1 VNITLSVVIPVLNKV
16 DNLCEL
22 LPALHHVLNSI
33 VESSYEIIVVDGDST
48 DATREV
54 AAAHQAIAIQQ
65 EVSGYGGAL
74 TTGFCSSK
82 GKYILTLDADLP
94 HDPVYI
100 KRMWRAREQAE
111 IVIASRYIS
120 GESSSTAEAYSR
132 MFSVALSRLLS
143 TVLDVR
149 VHDLSSGFRLY
160 YGDAVR
166 NLPILSH
173 DFSALVEI
181 VVRAY
186 AAGWHVVEVPF
197 DYRLPKHGNTHTRIV
212 PFGVDFARTA
222 WSMWKLRNSIQC
234 ADYDARAYDSR
245 IPLQRSWQRKR
256 YEAVTQFV
264 PASARVLDIGCGS
277 SRILSALTNGVGLDI
292 QMNKLRFARCYGLS
306 LVNGD
311 VFRLPFRTG
320 AFDCLVCSQLIEHLP
335 AGDGPFSEMAR
346 VLRTGGHLILG
357 TPDYGTVSWP
367 IIERVYRFAA
377 PNAYADEHIT
387 RYSKESLVRCLGEHG
402 FKAEAFEYV
411 FGSELIALFTRLP

>member
-1 VNITLSVVIPVLNKV
+1 MSITLSVVIPALNEA

-22 LPALHHVLNSI
+22 LPSLHRVLSSI
-33 VESSYEIIVVDGDST
+33 VESYEIIVVDGGST

-54 AAAHQAIAIQQ
+54 GAAHQAITIQQ
-65 EVSGYGGAL
+65 DAPGYGGAL
-74 TTGFCSSK
+74 VTGFCSSK
-82 GKYILTLDADLP
+82 GKYILTLDADLS

-100 KRMWRAREQAE
+100 KQMWKSREQAE
-111 IVIASRYIS
+111 IVIASRYVS
-120 GESSSTAEAYSR
+120 GERSSAAEAYRR
-132 MFSVALSRLLS
+132 MLSVALNRFLS
-143 TVLDVR
+143 IVLDVR
-149 VHDLSSGFRLY
+149 VRDLSSGFRLY
-160 YGDAVR
+160 HGDAVR
-166 NLPILSH
+166 DLPILSH

-186 AAGWHVVEVPF
+186 AAGWRVVEVPF
-197 DYRLPKHGNTHTRIV
+197 DYRLRKHGNTHARIF
-212 PFGVDFARTA
+212 PFGVGFACTA

-256 YEAVTQFV
+256 YEAVTKFV
-264 PASARVLDIGCGS
+264 PASGRVLDVGCGS
-277 SRILSALTNGVGLDI
+277 SRILSALTNTVGLDI
-292 QMNKLRFARCYGLS
+292 QLNKLRFARCYGCP

-320 AFDCLVCSQLIEHLP
+320 TFDCLICSQLVEHLP
-335 AGDGPFSEMAR
+335 AGDEPFSEMAR

-357 TPDYGTVSWP
+357 TPDYGTASWP
-367 IIERVYRFAA
+367 IIERVYHFAA

-387 RYSKESLVRCLGEHG
+387 HYSKESLVRCLEEHG

-411 FGSELIALFTRLP
+411 FGSELIALFTRLR